1 MARVPGGEM
10 RRARALDW
18 LLLATLLPA
27 HLAIQGLALRSYLP
41 HAGRWFPFSVTG
53 AQGADGYPLV
63 DRLNTRDVPLRVGD
77 RVLSAN
83 DVDLRGLSRAD
94 AYRALTPLLVDGRP
108 YRVEAERDGG
118 RFEATVAP
126 ATMPGWGGKF
136 LGSIP
141 LVLAATFLLLKAP
154 HWHLRRRF
162 FVAAILISSYAPA
175 DVGQLPW
182 VVAAVPI
189 GLALALACAF
199 ELSEGARP
207 LRPWQRALPWVLGS
221 VQVAAVAVY
230 FLGIVPAGLWPFRIS
245 WSLSGIIFLV
255 VIGAL
260 IRAYRR
266 SNALERRQLRWV
278 FWGAVVALLPNA
290 LFGAAIAAGA
300 PLDFVVWE
308 PRFGAFYTAFP
319 LGLVVSVVGYR
330 ALDIDRVISAT
341 AALTLLGVLLV
352 AAASVAM
359 PRLAAGATGI
369 LGLDPDSGQV
379 AFSLALAACGVPVYR
394 FLRPWLDQRLFAE
407 EHALGERF
415 AQLRGTLG
423 DCRGVEPLVTR
434 AGEGIDVLL
443 HPESLVTYGRS
454 GDAFAPLFVRGR
466 AAPLAFERTSTLVQ
480 VLEAKGAPL
489 FARAKGIAPFER
501 AALETLGAEVV
512 VPVLREGQLVA
523 FTCLAGKRSGDIYTA
538 TDLERLGALAERC
551 ADVLAR
557 LDADA
562 VASDAREL
570 QAALRRYVP
579 GAVAEQ
585 VVRGQA
591 LAPGEREVTVLFVDL
606 RGYTRLAEGLQP
618 EDVFAT
624 LNEHT
629 ERVSSIVQQGG
640 GTVVEFN
647 GDGMMVVFG
656 APEPL
661 LRKELHAVEAAR
673 RIVDSMPAALTVGVG
688 IATGSAFVGSIRAS
702 DRFIWTAVGS
712 TTNLASRLQS
722 LTRELD
728 AAIAIDAATRERAG
742 YVCGDFVRHP
752 DVAIRGRSGRSDVFT
767 LPLAG
772 PAALS
777 A

>member
-1 MARVPGGEM
+1 M
-10 RRARALDW
+10 RRARTIDW

-41 HAGRWFPFSVTG
+41 HAGWWFPFSVTG

-63 DRLNTRDVPLRVGD
+63 DRLNKLEVPLRVGD

-83 DVDLRGLSRAD
+83 GVDLRGLSRA
-94 AYRALTPLLVDGRP
+94 AVYRVQTPLLVGGRP
-108 YRVEAERDGG
+108 YRVEAERDGE
-118 RFEATVAP
+118 RFQATVAP
-126 ATMPGWGGKF
+126 AAMPGWGGKF
-136 LGSIP
+136 LGAIP
-141 LVLAATFLLLKAP
+141 LLLAATFLLLKAP
-154 HWHLRRRF
+154 HWHLARRF
-162 FVAAILISSYAPA
+162 FAASILINSYAPA

-182 VVAAVPI
+182 VVAAVPM
-189 GLALALACAF
+189 GLALFLACAF
-199 ELSEGARP
+199 ELTEGARP
-207 LRPWQRALPWVLGS
+207 LRPWQRVLPWALCS
-221 VQVAAVAVY
+221 VQVASIFLY
-230 FLGIVPAGLWPFRIS
+230 FLSTVPAGLWPYRTM
-245 WSLSGIIFLV
+245 WSLTGITFLV
-255 VIGAL
+255 LIGAL
-260 IRAYRR
+260 VRAYRR

-290 LFGAAIAAGA
+290 LFGAAVAAGA

-319 LGLVVSVVGYR
+319 LGIVISVVGYR

-352 AAASVAM
+352 SAASVAV
-359 PRLAAGATGI
+359 PRLAAGATGV

-379 AFSLALAACGVPVYR
+379 AFSLALAASGVPAYR
-394 FLRPWLDQRLFAE
+394 FLRPWLDRQLFAE
-407 EHALGERF
+407 QHALGERF
-415 AQLRGTLG
+415 ALLRAELAE
-423 DCRGVEPLVTR
+423 CRGVEDLVTR
-434 AGEGIDVLL
+434 AGAGIDGLL
-443 HPESLVTYGRS
+443 HPDSLATYGRA

-466 AAPLAFERTSTLVQ
+466 AAPLAFEGMSTLVQ
-480 VLEAKGAPL
+480 VLAAKGAPL

-512 VPVLREGQLVA
+512 VPVLRDGQLVA

-551 ADVLAR
+551 GDVLAR

-562 VASDAREL
+562 VARDAREL
-570 QAALRRYVP
+570 QGALRRYVP
-579 GAVAEQ
+579 GAVAEK
-585 VVRGQA
+585 VVRGEE

-606 RGYTRLAEGLQP
+606 RGYTRLAEGLRP

-629 ERVSSIVQQGG
+629 ERVSSLVQENG

-661 LRKELHAVEAAR
+661 ARQGTPRGPGRAPDRGLDAGHALRW
-673 RIVDSMPAALTVGVG
+673 
-688 IATGSAFVGSIRAS
+688 AS
-702 DRFIWTAVGS
+702 
-712 TTNLASRLQS
+712 ASRPVAPS
-722 LTRELD
+722 W
-728 AAIAIDAATRERAG
+728 AASAPRIAS
-742 YVCGDFVRHP
+742 
-752 DVAIRGRSGRSDVFT
+752 SGRSRQHHEPGVAPPVAD
-767 LPLAG
+767 A
-772 PAALS
+772 
-777 A
+777 